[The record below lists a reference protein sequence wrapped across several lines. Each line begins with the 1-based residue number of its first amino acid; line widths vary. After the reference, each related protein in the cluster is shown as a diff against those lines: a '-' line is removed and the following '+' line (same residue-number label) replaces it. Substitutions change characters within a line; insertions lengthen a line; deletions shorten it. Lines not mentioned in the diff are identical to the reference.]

1 MNKEKSLVIRL
12 DGDLRDQ
19 YKKMCEKNGFNMSKK
34 IRTFIESEL
43 AKFGG
48 ILNIEDE
55 VKEFVN
61 DTIAKDYD
69 APFRFDGVELY
80 FFNIWNVR
88 MFNGD
93 KLILAEDIGGSDFHK
108 ELDKIGK
115 RHNVIISFPRKD
127 D

>member
-12 DGDLRDQ
+12 DIDLHDQ
-19 YKKMCEKNGFNMSKK
+19 YKKMCEKNGFSMSKK

-48 ILNIEDE
+48 IIRVEDE
-55 VKEFVN
+55 IEAFVN
-61 DTIAKDYD
+61 NNIAKGFET
-69 APFRFDGVELY
+69 PFRFDGMELY

-93 KLILAEDIGGSDFHK
+93 KLILAEDLVGSNFHK
-108 ELDKIGK
+108 ELNEIGK
-115 RHNVIISFPRKD
+115 RHNVIIGFPRKD